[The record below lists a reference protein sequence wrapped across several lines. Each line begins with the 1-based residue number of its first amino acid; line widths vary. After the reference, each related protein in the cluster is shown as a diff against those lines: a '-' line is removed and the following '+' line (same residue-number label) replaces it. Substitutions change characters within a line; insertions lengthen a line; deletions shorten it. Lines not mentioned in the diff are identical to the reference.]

1 MAAKLSRYSYL
12 VSLLPDQIL
21 KELELDFVT
30 LSRKVSSYTPVGDS
44 GVLVMREFD
53 QASGASIDSI
63 AKNPQESIN
72 WQAFYSR
79 VAVLAEKLAPTLLEP
94 LRTPAEIKK
103 TIGEDLWNEFIASP
117 ISETLA
123 RNFNN
128 DVIRGIVL
136 TDGVI
141 GTFTSASEA
150 AANICF
156 LYHLIGNGNGEWRVP
171 KGGMGK
177 LVEAL
182 TNRCKS
188 LGVDLRCNADVTR
201 ISETSEGV

>member
-1 MAAKLSRYSYL
+1 
-12 VSLLPDQIL
+12 
-21 KELELDFVT
+21 
-30 LSRKVSSYTPVGDS
+30 
-44 GVLVMREFD
+44 MREFD
-53 QASGASIDSI
+53 KASDASITAI
-63 AKNPQESIN
+63 AKNPQESAN

-79 VAVLAEKLAPTLLEP
+79 IAVIAEKIAPTLLEP
-94 LRTPAEIKK
+94 LRTSAEIKK
-103 TIGEDLWNEFIASP
+103 RIGEELWNEFIANP

-123 RNFNN
+123 RNFTN

-156 LYHLIGNGNGEWRVP
+156 LYHLIGNGSGEWKVP

-182 TNRCKS
+182 TSRCKA
-188 LGVDLRCNADVTR
+188 LGVDLRTSTEVTR
-201 ISETSEGV
+201 ISESNEGV